1 MEFGPWNHSSV
12 LQLLGLIK
20 LDKHRI
26 QHAEEKHWSLS
37 HHWSIFYSKPP
48 LSKCKVPARLC
59 EDLRFGAMAE
69 FGEASV
75 TRTSTKPT
83 SQQHAAERSYRY
95 VRRMGMSWKI
105 PLSVMKYECEDHSW
119 LDVHYMS
126 PQSTLQY
133 LIDNHPRVVFGKP
146 TLQEGMASVR
156 AFWGGYAEFHKTHEV
171 FLRNYSDIGRVV
183 PVAIHGD
190 EGKGKRRSQTTVIS
204 FEAVLG
210 MKGVLDPCTSCC
222 PSHLQTPE
230 RANSSTENPLVK
242 KMQSNM
248 KGHSFLQHWPMVV
261 IPGVWAKEYKKMTD
275 DFLQLFGDEFKTMF
289 QDGFLVNGE
298 RWYCA
303 VVSSKGDLKWISKIC
318 KLTRGYER
326 KGIVKDC
333 PCCHLCLAGT
343 TALPAEDFTSHP
355 CWLETCYIERPWD
368 EQRPPSL
375 IAVEFDRQKPEFMYR
390 HDPFHTLRLGV
401 FRDLVASTVI
411 LWAKWGLFGHQG
423 TINQKLESA
432 HMSFKLWC
440 SATRRTA
447 SLRSFTTALF
457 KYPNSK
463 AYPYPFANVKGS
475 DCTLL
480 LKWEQTMAV
489 GFLNDDQLNAEQR
502 RVMSII
508 LSTLS
513 VAISLYDWLNDHTL
527 FGGPCCAAVFYER
540 GQSLINGYVWLAD
553 WAFKNTMCLYGI
565 KPKMHFF
572 KHMLLESKAQ
582 VDNNDRYA
590 MNPVMNDCQQN
601 EDLIGRLC
609 KSSKKIDV
617 RVMTKRVLEFYLVK
631 AHILLKRFEQR

>member
-133 LIDNHPRVVFGKP
+133 LIDKHPRVVFGKP

-156 AFWGGYAEFHKTHEV
+156 AFWEGYAEFHKTHEV

-230 RANSSTENPLVK
+230 RAN
-242 KMQSNM
+242 
-248 KGHSFLQHWPMVV
+248 
-261 IPGVWAKEYKKMTD
+261 
-275 DFLQLFGDEFKTMF
+275 
-289 QDGFLVNGE
+289 
-298 RWYCA
+298 
-303 VVSSKGDLKWISKIC
+303 
-318 KLTRGYER
+318 
-326 KGIVKDC
+326 
-333 PCCHLCLAGT
+333 
-343 TALPAEDFTSHP
+343 
-355 CWLETCYIERPWD
+355 
-368 EQRPPSL
+368 
-375 IAVEFDRQKPEFMYR
+375 
-390 HDPFHTLRLGV
+390 
-401 FRDLVASTVI
+401 
-411 LWAKWGLFGHQG
+411 
-423 TINQKLESA
+423 
-432 HMSFKLWC
+432 
-440 SATRRTA
+440 
-447 SLRSFTTALF
+447 
-457 KYPNSK
+457 
-463 AYPYPFANVKGS
+463 
-475 DCTLL
+475 
-480 LKWEQTMAV
+480 
-489 GFLNDDQLNAEQR
+489 
-502 RVMSII
+502 
-508 LSTLS
+508 
-513 VAISLYDWLNDHTL
+513 
-527 FGGPCCAAVFYER
+527 
-540 GQSLINGYVWLAD
+540 
-553 WAFKNTMCLYGI
+553 
-565 KPKMHFF
+565 
-572 KHMLLESKAQ
+572 
-582 VDNNDRYA
+582 
-590 MNPVMNDCQQN
+590 
-601 EDLIGRLC
+601 
-609 KSSKKIDV
+609 
-617 RVMTKRVLEFYLVK
+617 
-631 AHILLKRFEQR
+631 